1 MLWKLME
8 IRETIVIYHHL
19 QFSIS
24 SRDSRRNSHV
34 DDDDDDD
41 DDDAGADCR
50 DDERRLSPGG
60 FRDGSRFKLSL
71 ILRRRSSAQLHTT
84 LYTILNTHSSR

>member
-1 MLWKLME
+1 MW
-8 IRETIVIYHHL
+8 H
-19 QFSIS
+19 
-24 SRDSRRNSHV
+24 
-34 DDDDDDD
+34 DDDDYDDDDD

-71 ILRRRSSAQLHTT
+71 ILRRRSSAQLHTILYT
-84 LYTILNTHSSR
+84 LYTPYTILNTHSSR